1 VNEDLDIRD
10 LPEDVRR
17 AAGWDLITTG
27 ECHVIRRQDGT
38 YEHIP
43 ASQIVIVRR
52 EGA

>member
-17 AAGWDLITTG
+17 AAGWEIM
-27 ECHVIRRQDGT
+27 
-38 YEHIP
+38 
-43 ASQIVIVRR
+43 IVRR